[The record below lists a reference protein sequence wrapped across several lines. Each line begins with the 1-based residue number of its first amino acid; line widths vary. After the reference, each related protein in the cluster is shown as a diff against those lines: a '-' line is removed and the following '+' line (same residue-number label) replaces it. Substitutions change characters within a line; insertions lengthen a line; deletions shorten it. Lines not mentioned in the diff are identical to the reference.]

1 LERVRERG
9 IVYDVAKQD
18 KLAIADFTEAVAVK
32 PGEPWAS
39 TSKENAKTQ
48 AQQKITQA
56 TKQPLRSYSQAG
68 AGVCS
73 VNFAILHVTE
83 RDCLA

>member
-9 IVYDVAKQD
+9 IVFDVAKQD
-18 KLAIADFTEAVAVK
+18 KLAIADFTKAMAVQ
-32 PGEPWAS
+32 PGEPWAL

-56 TKQPLRSYSQAG
+56 TKQP
-68 AGVCS
+68 
-73 VNFAILHVTE
+73 
-83 RDCLA
+83 